1 MKALIDPYFEN
12 SHQII
17 ESIFAETDYTYLFH
31 FQNYYFGYKPDA
43 DGEAELVMV
52 PLSEMLTLVIEAL
65 ERLGL
70 ADAGMSQER
79 LVELNLFY
87 MGLLT
92 MVLPNGLM
100 SEEQFHDLT
109 GTGEEGG
116 AVH

>member
-1 MKALIDPYFEN
+1 MKALTDPYFAN
-12 SHQII
+12 SHAIL
-17 ESIFAETDYTYLFH
+17 ESIFDASDYTYLFH
-31 FQNYYFGYKPDA
+31 FQNYYFGYRPDA
-43 DGEAELVMV
+43 RANAELVMV

-70 ADAGMSQER
+70 ADASMSQQR
-79 LVELNLFY
+79 LVELNMLY

-92 MVLPNGLM
+92 MILPNGLL

-116 AVH
+116 ALH